1 MDSSIHALAM
11 NQGLISESSDII
23 RYLYDFYSHLY
34 SNNDTKSDQEIKA
47 FLEKLSLPKIKQDT
61 SAMTQP
67 ITSKEVEM
75 AIKKLH
81 PGKAPGLDGLT
92 ADFYNHFQEVICD
105 ILADVFNAIFEDK
118 TLSWSQRVAII
129 ILLFQKGDCC
139 LVGNYHPISLT
150 NTDYKIL
157 AYILTACL
165 SDHLSDVIHANQTV
179 YMPKQF
185 IGTNIQSVQ
194 DFVDYC
200 VHEKK
205 EHLVLFLDFKK
216 AFDSISH
223 KCVYASCV
231 ATYWLAC
238 RICFMGGYNVFISL
252 VHGLS

>member
-1 MDSSIHALAM
+1 
-11 NQGLISESSDII
+11 
-23 RYLYDFYSHLY
+23 
-34 SNNDTKSDQEIKA
+34 
-47 FLEKLSLPKIKQDT
+47 
-61 SAMTQP
+61 MTRP
-67 ITSKEVEM
+67 ITSKKVEM

-105 ILADVFNAIFEDK
+105 ILFNAIFEDK
-118 TLSWSQRVAII
+118 TLSWSQWVTII
-129 ILLFQKGDCC
+129 ILLFKKGDSC
-139 LVGNYHPISLT
+139 LVGNYCPISLT

-157 AYILTACL
+157 AYVLTACL

-238 RICFMGGYNVFISL
+238 RICFMGGNNVFISL